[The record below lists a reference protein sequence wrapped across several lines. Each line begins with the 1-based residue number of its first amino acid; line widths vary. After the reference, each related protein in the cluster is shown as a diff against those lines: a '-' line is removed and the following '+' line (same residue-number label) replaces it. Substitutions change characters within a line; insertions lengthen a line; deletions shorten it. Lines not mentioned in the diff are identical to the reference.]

1 MDKQMK
7 LSVCKVS
14 EDFRK
19 VATVEINTIEDL
31 IALREQYQHDIVL
44 TEDYD
49 LDSESDVKLLVYD
62 DYME

>member
-1 MDKQMK
+1 MK

-31 IALREQYQHDIVL
+31 IALREQYQHDIIL

-62 DYME
+62 DCIE

>member
-1 MDKQMK
+1 MK

-14 EDFRK
+14 EDFRR
-19 VATVEINTIEDL
+19 VATVEINTVEDL
-31 IALREQYQHDIVL
+31 IVLREQYQHDIIL

-62 DYME
+62 DCIE

>member
-1 MDKQMK
+1 MK

-14 EDFRK
+14 EDFGK

-31 IALREQYQHDIVL
+31 IALREQYQHDIIL

-49 LDSESDVKLLVYD
+49 LDSESDVRLLVYD
-62 DYME
+62 DYVE

>member
-1 MDKQMK
+1 MK

-14 EDFRK
+14 EGFEN

-31 IALREQYQHDIVL
+31 IALREQYQYDIVL

>member
-1 MDKQMK
+1 MK

-19 VATVEINTIEDL
+19 VATVEVNTIEDL
-31 IALREQYQHDIVL
+31 IALREQYQNDIVL

-49 LDSESDVKLLVYD
+49 LDSESDVKLLIYD

>member
-1 MDKQMK
+1 MK

-14 EDFRK
+14 EGFEN

-31 IALREQYQHDIVL
+31 IALREQYQCVIIL

>member
-14 EDFRK
+14 EDFRR

-31 IALREQYQHDIVL
+31 IVLREQYQHDIIL

-49 LDSESDVKLLVYD
+49 LDSESDIKLLVYD

>member
-1 MDKQMK
+1 MK

-14 EDFRK
+14 EGFEN

-31 IALREQYQHDIVL
+31 IALREQYKYDIVL

>member
-31 IALREQYQHDIVL
+31 IALREQYQHDIIL

-62 DYME
+62 DYIE

>member
-1 MDKQMK
+1 MK

-19 VATVEINTIEDL
+19 VATVEISTIEDL
-31 IALREQYQHDIVL
+31 IALREQYQHDIIL

-62 DYME
+62 DYIE

>member
-1 MDKQMK
+1 MK

-19 VATVEINTIEDL
+19 IATVEVNTIEDL
-31 IALREQYQHDIVL
+31 IVLREQYQHDIVL

-49 LDSESDVKLLVYD
+49 LDSESGVKLLVYD

>member
-1 MDKQMK
+1 MK

-19 VATVEINTIEDL
+19 VAAVEINTIEDL
-31 IALREQYQHDIVL
+31 IALREQYQHNIIL

-62 DYME
+62 DYIE

>member
-1 MDKQMK
+1 MK

-19 VATVEINTIEDL
+19 VATVEISTIEDL
-31 IALREQYQHDIVL
+31 IALREQYQHDIIL

-62 DYME
+62 DSIE

>member
-1 MDKQMK
+1 MK

-19 VATVEINTIEDL
+19 VATVEISTIEDL
-31 IALREQYQHDIVL
+31 IALREQYQHDIIL

-62 DYME
+62 DCIE

>member
-1 MDKQMK
+1 MK

-31 IALREQYQHDIVL
+31 ITLRDQYQYDIIL

-62 DYME
+62 DYVE

>member
-1 MDKQMK
+1 MK
-7 LSVCKVS
+7 LPVCKVS

-31 IALREQYQHDIVL
+31 IALREQYQHDIIL

-49 LDSESDVKLLVYD
+49 LDSESDDRLLVYD
-62 DYME
+62 DYVE

>member
-1 MDKQMK
+1 MK

-19 VATVEINTIEDL
+19 VATVEVNTIEDL
-31 IALREQYQHDIVL
+31 ITLREQYQHDIIL

-62 DYME
+62 DYIE

>member
-1 MDKQMK
+1 MK

-14 EDFRK
+14 EDFKK
-19 VATVEINTIEDL
+19 VATVEVNTIEDL
-31 IALREQYQHDIVL
+31 IALREQYQHDIIL

-62 DYME
+62 DCIE